1 MKLTTALEDLGA
13 NCIEAPAI
21 KIANPDDEFTTLD
34 SAISKIT
41 EYEWIIFTSTNGVD
55 RFFARL
61 FAKSLDARCLANA
74 KIAAIGTST
83 ADKLKN
89 YGIIAD
95 KVPTMFMAE
104 GILNV
109 LKEDIKEGTKVLI
122 PRAQKAREALPIGLR
137 ELGAVV
143 DVAETYCTK
152 MADTNKDEIKTL
164 LKEHKVDMVT
174 FTSSSTVENLLKLID
189 DEKNLLDNV
198 AKASIGPI
206 TANTCRK
213 HGLTVDVEA
222 DIYTI
227 DGLVEKI
234 KNFGW

>member
-1 MKLTTALEDLGA
+1 MTTALEDLGA

-21 KIANPDDEFTTLD
+21 KITTPDDDFASLD
-34 SAISKIT
+34 KAIAKIG

-61 FAKSLDARCLANA
+61 NEKGLDVRSLRDA
-74 KIAAIGTST
+74 KIAAIGTAT
-83 ADKLKN
+83 ASKLKN

-109 LKEDIKEGTKVLI
+109 LKDDIKEGTKVLI

-137 ELGAVV
+137 QLGAVV
-143 DVAETYCTK
+143 DVAETYTTK
-152 MADTNKDEIKTL
+152 MADTNKEEIKAL

-189 DEKNLLDNV
+189 EDKSLLDNV

-206 TANTCRK
+206 TANTCKK

-222 DIYTI
+222 DVYTI
-227 DGLVEKI
+227 DGLVAKI

>member
-1 MKLTTALEDLGA
+1 M
-13 NCIEAPAI
+13 
-21 KIANPDDEFTTLD
+21 
-34 SAISKIT
+34 
-41 EYEWIIFTSTNGVD
+41 
-55 RFFARL
+55 
-61 FAKSLDARCLANA
+61 ANA

-152 MADTNKDEIKTL
+152 MADTNKDEIKAL

-189 DEKNLLDNV
+189 DEKSLLDNV

-213 HGLTVDVEA
+213 HGLDVDVEA
-222 DIYTI
+222 DVYTI